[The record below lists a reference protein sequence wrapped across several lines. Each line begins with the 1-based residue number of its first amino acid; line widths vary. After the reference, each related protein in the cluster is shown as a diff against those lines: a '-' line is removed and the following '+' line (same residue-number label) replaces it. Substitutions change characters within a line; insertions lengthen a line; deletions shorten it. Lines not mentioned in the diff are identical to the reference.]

1 MMSTMKLSVQGG
13 MSTSNDHRTPARF
26 HLRIEDRTSSVL
38 LADVTLTAEEWLRLT
53 NGTMLTVDGDVS
65 PHLERVGRKMVVRQV
80 PVPRDA
86 VPSYN
91 RTQAALEAR
100 DWAEPRAEEGETTEV
115 RSTNSGWVAIYRA
128 WPEA

>member
-1 MMSTMKLSVQGG
+1 MMSTMKLTVQGG
-13 MSTSNDHRTPARF
+13 MSTSSDYRTPARF

-65 PHLERVGRKMVVRQV
+65 PHLERVGRKMVVRRLGI
-80 PVPRDA
+80 PRNA

-91 RTQAALEAR
+91 REQAAVEAR

-115 RSTNSGWVAIYRA
+115 RDTNSGWIAIYRS